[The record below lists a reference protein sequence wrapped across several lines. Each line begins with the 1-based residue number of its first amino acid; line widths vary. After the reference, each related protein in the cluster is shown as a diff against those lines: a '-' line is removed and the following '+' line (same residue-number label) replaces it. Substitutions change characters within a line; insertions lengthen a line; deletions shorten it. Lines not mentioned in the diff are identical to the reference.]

1 MAKTTI
7 KLDASTKEKLDAYK
21 ASNDNIT
28 YDDVVCSLLRK
39 VGGTIVDDVEE
50 IRREPVAFC
59 LEANGYDA
67 DGDRIKFSER
77 PVTFRELEDSKVGD
91 TFESEEYNLM
101 TFIHEVAEV
110 LVKTAEDL
118 FIRIITFHY
127 KEDRVWEEYEMIHV
141 VLF

>member
-21 ASNDNIT
+21 AGNDNIT

-50 IRREPVAFC
+50 IRREQVAFC

-67 DGDRIKFSER
+67 DGDRIEFSER

-91 TFESEEYNLM
+91 TFESEEYNLVNES
-101 TFIHEVAEV
+101 HEVAEV
-110 LVKTAEDL
+110 VVKTDEDV